1 MKVTLLAIRPA
12 AGRADL
18 FVALRVALLAPLLV
32 FLLAVQALPAAA
44 QAARAKVNL
53 RCDAVAIGPT
63 LDCVVQLA
71 ARDGKPLDGAQVML
85 GASMPSMPM
94 AHRVKPTVAAPTGE
108 PGEYRGRL
116 ELEMS
121 GVWALQIDIHGPLRD
136 RAVMRLQA
144 EECPEGQKRCAVRP
158 AGKP

>member
-1 MKVTLLAIRPA
+1 MKTTWL
-12 AGRADL
+12 
-18 FVALRVALLAPLLV
+18 ALLIGASVANL
-32 FLLAVQALPAAA
+32 ALPAAA
-44 QAARAKVNL
+44 QAARAKAVL

-71 ARDGKPLDGAQVML
+71 TADGKPLDGAQVTL
-85 GASMPSMPM
+85 GATMPSMPM
-94 AHRVKPTVAAPTGE
+94 VHRVKPVVAAATGL

-121 GVWALQIDIHGPLRD
+121 GVWALQVDIAGPLRD
-136 RAVMRLQA
+136 RAVVRLQA
-144 EECPEGQKRCAVRP
+144 EECADDQKRCVQRP

>member
-1 MKVTLLAIRPA
+1 MKTTWLA
-12 AGRADL
+12 
-18 FVALRVALLAPLLV
+18 ALLAGLLV
-32 FLLAVQALPAAA
+32 VVLAALALPAAA
-44 QAARAKVNL
+44 QAARAKVDL

-71 ARDGKPLDGAQVML
+71 TRDGKPLDGAQVTL

-94 AHRVKPTVAAPTGE
+94 AHRVKPAVAAPTGQ

-121 GVWALQIDIHGPLRD
+121 GVWALQVDIAGPLRD
-136 RAVMRLQA
+136 RAVARLQA
-144 EECPEGQKRCAVRP
+144 EECPEGHKRCAVRT